1 MIENY
6 VKSLKQDTTVFS
18 SFLPILNSILDIFK
32 FDFALELGPGVY
44 STPLLLN
51 IDKTYHVENDE
62 MWYKL
67 LKNSYDFNNDNILIH
82 HKAYLIDDYISFY
95 NKAMFEKRFDNYN
108 LKLLMVDHYRYAR
121 KEAINILGNKF
132 DVILYHDSEFEANNY
147 SQINRS
153 VLDNFKKYELKF
165 SKLPHTGLL
174 INKKLNMKKDIHSI
188 TKIKCKEY
196 LNMNNINDNE
206 VKLYEVK

>member
-1 MIENY
+1 MIETY
-6 VKSLKQDTTVFS
+6 VKSLKQDSTVFS
-18 SFLPILNSILDIFK
+18 SFLPILNSVLDIFK
-32 FDFALELGPGVY
+32 FDFALELGPGIY

-51 IDKTYHVENDE
+51 IDKTFHVENDKKWHE
-62 MWYKL
+62 L
-67 LKNSYDFNNDNILIH
+67 LKNSYNFNDNNILIH
-82 HKAYLIDDYISFY
+82 HKADFIDDYISFY
-95 NKAMFEKRFDNYN
+95 NKAIYEKRFDDYN
-108 LKLLMVDHYRYAR
+108 LKLLMVDHFRYAR
-121 KEAINILGNKF
+121 VEAINILGNQF
-132 DVILYHDSEFEANNY
+132 DVILYHDSEFKANNY